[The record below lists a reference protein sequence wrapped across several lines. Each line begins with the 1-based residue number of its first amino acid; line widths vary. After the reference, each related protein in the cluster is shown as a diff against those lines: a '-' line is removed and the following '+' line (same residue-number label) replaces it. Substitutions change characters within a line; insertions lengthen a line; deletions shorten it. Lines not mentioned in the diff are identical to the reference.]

1 MTDREQFTTKVE
13 PIMDRVMQDL
23 RSRQAEETRRFMRS
37 PAYILSGIS
46 GPDGG
51 MASQAIALDSLR
63 VTGEWNSKT
72 AEDYVEMVKA
82 ELRKEG
88 ITVTPQIEEMMIE
101 KMARDQVP
109 QSSIDYILRK
119 AAGNSIFGLP
129 EEARKTPLQ
138 REIEERAEEMYNPTK
153 VEKGIGWGLGAAA
166 DFATM
171 GGLGGGVVSGIK
183 FVGADLAI
191 NAVIDTVD
199 ASQRKDVPKV
209 IAPGH
214 EEEWLAMNGGKQEE
228 TEPVQKEPA
237 IQEQPPVEQM
247 EPEPQAVPASEETA
261 KKEVAQAPVQ
271 ETKETAPEQQAVP
284 EKSNTG
290 GWQGLLTGLGLN
302 GIGDIGRNAGYILAM
317 LPDILLGMFTGKTQ
331 SLGIKDNLVPI
342 ASIMAGLFVKNPLLK
357 MTLIGLGGANLINKA
372 GHEQLA
378 KRDGVTADP
387 VRQNRYLQYE
397 DQKMN
402 PRIRD
407 AQIQG
412 NTLIAS
418 IDGIPVTVTLPDK
431 VMEAHAVGALPLGTL
446 ANAVLEKCD
455 RMQEVSEARDRFEE
469 ESRSQTRGITQRE
482 QTIKTTVICQREHN
496 QSRMLLTAGGS
507 SSRRPST
514 EPPLAASFS
523 MRRARWPRD
532 SSSPPQGHPSPPSM
546 PSRSPSTAT
555 VADSRPICTPLF
567 QRPRSAETTCR
578 QERKAFLSYGTGGM
592 SSVTVPIRKG
602 PSHARNTT
610 PFPTRRRRDTL
621 PSVTARSAR
630 FSISSRRRF
639 LYPIKKPSRR
649 P

>member
-119 AAGNSIFGLP
+119 AAGNSIFSLP

-171 GGLGGGVVSGIK
+171 GGLGGGVVSGLK

-378 KRDGVTADP
+378 KRDGVSAES
-387 VRQNRYLQYE
+387 VSQNRYLQYE

-431 VMEAHAVGALPLGTL
+431 VVEAHAVGALPLGTL

-469 ESRSQTRGITQRE
+469 ESRSQTRGITQR
-482 QTIKTTVICQREHN
+482 
-496 QSRMLLTAGGS
+496 
-507 SSRRPST
+507 
-514 EPPLAASFS
+514 
-523 MRRARWPRD
+523 
-532 SSSPPQGHPSPPSM
+532 
-546 PSRSPSTAT
+546 
-555 VADSRPICTPLF
+555 
-567 QRPRSAETTCR
+567 
-578 QERKAFLSYGTGGM
+578 
-592 SSVTVPIRKG
+592 
-602 PSHARNTT
+602 
-610 PFPTRRRRDTL
+610 
-621 PSVTARSAR
+621 
-630 FSISSRRRF
+630 
-639 LYPIKKPSRR
+639 
-649 P
+649 

>member
-171 GGLGGGVVSGIK
+171 GGLGGGVVSGLK
-183 FVGADLAI
+183 FIGADLAI

-290 GWQGLLTGLGLN
+290 GWRGLLTGLGLN

-378 KRDGVTADP
+378 KRDGVSGES
-387 VRQNRYLQYE
+387 VSQNRYLQYE

-455 RMQEVSEARDRFEE
+455 RMQEVSEARDRFEV
-469 ESRSQTRGITQRE
+469 ESRSQTRGITQR
-482 QTIKTTVICQREHN
+482 
-496 QSRMLLTAGGS
+496 
-507 SSRRPST
+507 
-514 EPPLAASFS
+514 
-523 MRRARWPRD
+523 
-532 SSSPPQGHPSPPSM
+532 
-546 PSRSPSTAT
+546 
-555 VADSRPICTPLF
+555 
-567 QRPRSAETTCR
+567 
-578 QERKAFLSYGTGGM
+578 
-592 SSVTVPIRKG
+592 
-602 PSHARNTT
+602 
-610 PFPTRRRRDTL
+610 
-621 PSVTARSAR
+621 
-630 FSISSRRRF
+630 
-639 LYPIKKPSRR
+639 
-649 P
+649 

>member
-119 AAGNSIFGLP
+119 AAGNSIFSLP

-171 GGLGGGVVSGIK
+171 GGLGGGVVSGLK

-209 IAPGH
+209 IAPGY

-469 ESRSQTRGITQRE
+469 ESRSQTRGITQR
-482 QTIKTTVICQREHN
+482 
-496 QSRMLLTAGGS
+496 
-507 SSRRPST
+507 
-514 EPPLAASFS
+514 
-523 MRRARWPRD
+523 
-532 SSSPPQGHPSPPSM
+532 
-546 PSRSPSTAT
+546 
-555 VADSRPICTPLF
+555 
-567 QRPRSAETTCR
+567 
-578 QERKAFLSYGTGGM
+578 
-592 SSVTVPIRKG
+592 
-602 PSHARNTT
+602 
-610 PFPTRRRRDTL
+610 
-621 PSVTARSAR
+621 
-630 FSISSRRRF
+630 
-639 LYPIKKPSRR
+639 
-649 P
+649 

>member
-171 GGLGGGVVSGIK
+171 GGLGGGVVSGLK

-247 EPEPQAVPASEETA
+247 EPGPQAVPASEETA

-284 EKSNTG
+284 EKSNTS

-342 ASIMAGLFVKNPLLK
+342 ASIIAGLFVKNPLLK

-378 KRDGVTADP
+378 KRDGVSAES
-387 VRQNRYLQYE
+387 VSQNRYLQYE

-412 NTLIAS
+412 NNLIAS

-431 VMEAHAVGALPLGTL
+431 VVEAHAVGALPLGTL

-469 ESRSQTRGITQRE
+469 ESRSQTRGITQR
-482 QTIKTTVICQREHN
+482 
-496 QSRMLLTAGGS
+496 
-507 SSRRPST
+507 
-514 EPPLAASFS
+514 
-523 MRRARWPRD
+523 
-532 SSSPPQGHPSPPSM
+532 
-546 PSRSPSTAT
+546 
-555 VADSRPICTPLF
+555 
-567 QRPRSAETTCR
+567 
-578 QERKAFLSYGTGGM
+578 
-592 SSVTVPIRKG
+592 
-602 PSHARNTT
+602 
-610 PFPTRRRRDTL
+610 
-621 PSVTARSAR
+621 
-630 FSISSRRRF
+630 
-639 LYPIKKPSRR
+639 
-649 P
+649 

>member
-119 AAGNSIFGLP
+119 AAGNSIFSLP

-171 GGLGGGVVSGIK
+171 GGLGGGVVSGLK

-378 KRDGVTADP
+378 KRDGVSAES
-387 VRQNRYLQYE
+387 VSQNRYLQYE

-469 ESRSQTRGITQRE
+469 ESRSQTRGITQR
-482 QTIKTTVICQREHN
+482 
-496 QSRMLLTAGGS
+496 
-507 SSRRPST
+507 
-514 EPPLAASFS
+514 
-523 MRRARWPRD
+523 
-532 SSSPPQGHPSPPSM
+532 
-546 PSRSPSTAT
+546 
-555 VADSRPICTPLF
+555 
-567 QRPRSAETTCR
+567 
-578 QERKAFLSYGTGGM
+578 
-592 SSVTVPIRKG
+592 
-602 PSHARNTT
+602 
-610 PFPTRRRRDTL
+610 
-621 PSVTARSAR
+621 
-630 FSISSRRRF
+630 
-639 LYPIKKPSRR
+639 
-649 P
+649 

>member
-171 GGLGGGVVSGIK
+171 GGLGGGVVSGLK

-271 ETKETAPEQQAVP
+271 ETKKSAPEQQAVRA
-284 EKSNTG
+284 KSNTG
-290 GWQGLLTGLGLN
+290 GWQGILTGLGLN

-378 KRDGVTADP
+378 KRDGVSAES
-387 VRQNRYLQYE
+387 VSQNRYLQYE

-469 ESRSQTRGITQRE
+469 ESRSQTRGITQR
-482 QTIKTTVICQREHN
+482 
-496 QSRMLLTAGGS
+496 
-507 SSRRPST
+507 
-514 EPPLAASFS
+514 
-523 MRRARWPRD
+523 
-532 SSSPPQGHPSPPSM
+532 
-546 PSRSPSTAT
+546 
-555 VADSRPICTPLF
+555 
-567 QRPRSAETTCR
+567 
-578 QERKAFLSYGTGGM
+578 
-592 SSVTVPIRKG
+592 
-602 PSHARNTT
+602 
-610 PFPTRRRRDTL
+610 
-621 PSVTARSAR
+621 
-630 FSISSRRRF
+630 
-639 LYPIKKPSRR
+639 
-649 P
+649 

>member
-1 MTDREQFTTKVE
+1 MTDREQFTAKVE
-13 PIMDRVMQDL
+13 PIMNRVMQDL

-138 REIEERAEEMYNPTK
+138 REIEERAEDMYNPSK

-171 GGLGGGVVSGIK
+171 GGLGGGVVSGLK

-214 EEEWLAMNGGKQEE
+214 EEEWLTMNGGKQEE
-228 TEPVQKEPA
+228 SEPVQQEPA
-237 IQEQPPVEQM
+237 IQEQPPVEQA
-247 EPEPQAVPASEETA
+247 EPEPVAVQASDEPA

-271 ETKETAPEQQAVP
+271 EEEPSVPEQQIAP
-284 EKSNTG
+284 AKSNTD
-290 GWQGLLTGLGLN
+290 GWQGILTGLGLN

-378 KRDGVTADP
+378 KRDEVFAEPT
-387 VRQNRYLQYE
+387 RQNRYLQYE
-397 DQKMN
+397 NQEMN

-418 IDGIPVTVTLPDK
+418 IDGIPVTVTLPEK
-431 VMEAHAVGALPLGTL
+431 VVEAHAVGALPLGTL
-446 ANAVLEKCD
+446 ANAILEKCD

-469 ESRSQTRGITQRE
+469 ESRTQTRGITQR
-482 QTIKTTVICQREHN
+482 
-496 QSRMLLTAGGS
+496 
-507 SSRRPST
+507 
-514 EPPLAASFS
+514 
-523 MRRARWPRD
+523 
-532 SSSPPQGHPSPPSM
+532 
-546 PSRSPSTAT
+546 
-555 VADSRPICTPLF
+555 
-567 QRPRSAETTCR
+567 
-578 QERKAFLSYGTGGM
+578 
-592 SSVTVPIRKG
+592 
-602 PSHARNTT
+602 
-610 PFPTRRRRDTL
+610 
-621 PSVTARSAR
+621 
-630 FSISSRRRF
+630 
-639 LYPIKKPSRR
+639 
-649 P
+649 

>member
-171 GGLGGGVVSGIK
+171 GGLGGGVVSGLK

-378 KRDGVTADP
+378 KRDGVTTEP

-418 IDGIPVTVTLPDK
+418 IDGIPVTVTLPEK
-431 VMEAHAVGALPLGTL
+431 VVEAHAVGALPLGTL

-455 RMQEVSEARDRFEE
+455 RMQEVSEARDWFEE
-469 ESRSQTRGITQRE
+469 ESRTQTRGITQR
-482 QTIKTTVICQREHN
+482 
-496 QSRMLLTAGGS
+496 
-507 SSRRPST
+507 
-514 EPPLAASFS
+514 
-523 MRRARWPRD
+523 
-532 SSSPPQGHPSPPSM
+532 
-546 PSRSPSTAT
+546 
-555 VADSRPICTPLF
+555 
-567 QRPRSAETTCR
+567 
-578 QERKAFLSYGTGGM
+578 
-592 SSVTVPIRKG
+592 
-602 PSHARNTT
+602 
-610 PFPTRRRRDTL
+610 
-621 PSVTARSAR
+621 
-630 FSISSRRRF
+630 
-639 LYPIKKPSRR
+639 
-649 P
+649 

>member
-119 AAGNSIFGLP
+119 AAGNSIFSLP

-171 GGLGGGVVSGIK
+171 GGLGGGVVSGLK

-199 ASQRKDVPKV
+199 ASRRKDVPKV

-271 ETKETAPEQQAVP
+271 EAKETAPEQQAVP

-378 KRDGVTADP
+378 KRDGVSAES
-387 VRQNRYLQYE
+387 VSQNRYLQYE

-469 ESRSQTRGITQRE
+469 ESRSQTRGITQR
-482 QTIKTTVICQREHN
+482 
-496 QSRMLLTAGGS
+496 
-507 SSRRPST
+507 
-514 EPPLAASFS
+514 
-523 MRRARWPRD
+523 
-532 SSSPPQGHPSPPSM
+532 
-546 PSRSPSTAT
+546 
-555 VADSRPICTPLF
+555 
-567 QRPRSAETTCR
+567 
-578 QERKAFLSYGTGGM
+578 
-592 SSVTVPIRKG
+592 
-602 PSHARNTT
+602 
-610 PFPTRRRRDTL
+610 
-621 PSVTARSAR
+621 
-630 FSISSRRRF
+630 
-639 LYPIKKPSRR
+639 
-649 P
+649 

>member
-171 GGLGGGVVSGIK
+171 GGLGGGVVSGLK

-378 KRDGVTADP
+378 KRDGVSAES
-387 VRQNRYLQYE
+387 VSQNRYLQYE

-418 IDGIPVTVTLPDK
+418 IDGIPVTVTLPEK
-431 VMEAHAVGALPLGTL
+431 VVEAHAVGALPLGTL

-469 ESRSQTRGITQRE
+469 ESRSQTRGITQR
-482 QTIKTTVICQREHN
+482 
-496 QSRMLLTAGGS
+496 
-507 SSRRPST
+507 
-514 EPPLAASFS
+514 
-523 MRRARWPRD
+523 
-532 SSSPPQGHPSPPSM
+532 
-546 PSRSPSTAT
+546 
-555 VADSRPICTPLF
+555 
-567 QRPRSAETTCR
+567 
-578 QERKAFLSYGTGGM
+578 
-592 SSVTVPIRKG
+592 
-602 PSHARNTT
+602 
-610 PFPTRRRRDTL
+610 
-621 PSVTARSAR
+621 
-630 FSISSRRRF
+630 
-639 LYPIKKPSRR
+639 
-649 P
+649 

>member
-88 ITVTPQIEEMMIE
+88 ITVTPQIEDMMIE
-101 KMARDQVP
+101 KMARDQIP

-171 GGLGGGVVSGIK
+171 GGLGGGVVSGLK

-378 KRDGVTADP
+378 KRDGVSAES
-387 VRQNRYLQYE
+387 VSQNRYLQYE

-469 ESRSQTRGITQRE
+469 ESRSQTRGITQR
-482 QTIKTTVICQREHN
+482 
-496 QSRMLLTAGGS
+496 
-507 SSRRPST
+507 
-514 EPPLAASFS
+514 
-523 MRRARWPRD
+523 
-532 SSSPPQGHPSPPSM
+532 
-546 PSRSPSTAT
+546 
-555 VADSRPICTPLF
+555 
-567 QRPRSAETTCR
+567 
-578 QERKAFLSYGTGGM
+578 
-592 SSVTVPIRKG
+592 
-602 PSHARNTT
+602 
-610 PFPTRRRRDTL
+610 
-621 PSVTARSAR
+621 
-630 FSISSRRRF
+630 
-639 LYPIKKPSRR
+639 
-649 P
+649 

>member
-1 MTDREQFTTKVE
+1 MTDREQFSTKVE

-23 RSRQAEETRRFMRS
+23 RSRQAEEVRRFMRS

-138 REIEERAEEMYNPTK
+138 REIEERAEEMYNPSK

-171 GGLGGGVVSGIK
+171 GGLGGGVAGGLK
-183 FVGADLAI
+183 FVGADLAL

-199 ASQRKDVPKV
+199 AHQRKAVPKV

-214 EEEWLAMNGGKQEE
+214 EQEWIDANTKKQEPVVCE
-228 TEPVQKEPA
+228 TPETKPVPKPLTEGKE
-237 IQEQPPVEQM
+237 IGEEKGKEGQNTVD
-247 EPEPQAVPASEETA
+247 PQGKKEEYA
-261 KKEVAQAPVQ
+261 LGKEVAPGSTEPQ
-271 ETKETAPEQQAVP
+271 QQAAPRRTNV
-284 EKSNTG
+284 G
-290 GWQGLLTGLGLN
+290 GWQGILTGLGLN
-302 GIGDIGRNAGYILAM
+302 GLGDIGRNAGYILAM
-317 LPDILLGMFTGKTQ
+317 LPDMLLGMFTGKTQ
-331 SLGIKDNLVPI
+331 SLGVRDNLVPI

-357 MTLIGLGGANLINKA
+357 MTLIGLGGANLLNKA

-378 KRDGVTADP
+378 KQEGVQLQTVP
-387 VRQNRYLQYE
+387 QVRYLQYE
-397 DQKMN
+397 DEQMD

-407 AQIQG
+407 AQVRG
-412 NTLIAS
+412 NALIATL
-418 IDGIPVTVTLPDK
+418 DGIPVTIALPEK
-431 VMEAHAVGALPLGTL
+431 VIDAYNQGALPLGRL

-455 RMQEVSEARDRFEE
+455 RLQQMSEAQERFEQ
-469 ESRSQTRGITQRE
+469 ESRTETRGITQR
-482 QTIKTTVICQREHN
+482 
-496 QSRMLLTAGGS
+496 
-507 SSRRPST
+507 
-514 EPPLAASFS
+514 
-523 MRRARWPRD
+523 
-532 SSSPPQGHPSPPSM
+532 
-546 PSRSPSTAT
+546 
-555 VADSRPICTPLF
+555 
-567 QRPRSAETTCR
+567 
-578 QERKAFLSYGTGGM
+578 
-592 SSVTVPIRKG
+592 
-602 PSHARNTT
+602 
-610 PFPTRRRRDTL
+610 
-621 PSVTARSAR
+621 
-630 FSISSRRRF
+630 
-639 LYPIKKPSRR
+639 
-649 P
+649 

>member
-171 GGLGGGVVSGIK
+171 GGLGGGVVSGLK

-378 KRDGVTADP
+378 KRDGVSAEPD
-387 VRQNRYLQYE
+387 RQNRYLPYD

-469 ESRSQTRGITQRE
+469 ESRSQTRGITQR
-482 QTIKTTVICQREHN
+482 
-496 QSRMLLTAGGS
+496 
-507 SSRRPST
+507 
-514 EPPLAASFS
+514 
-523 MRRARWPRD
+523 
-532 SSSPPQGHPSPPSM
+532 
-546 PSRSPSTAT
+546 
-555 VADSRPICTPLF
+555 
-567 QRPRSAETTCR
+567 
-578 QERKAFLSYGTGGM
+578 
-592 SSVTVPIRKG
+592 
-602 PSHARNTT
+602 
-610 PFPTRRRRDTL
+610 
-621 PSVTARSAR
+621 
-630 FSISSRRRF
+630 
-639 LYPIKKPSRR
+639 
-649 P
+649 

>member
-171 GGLGGGVVSGIK
+171 GGLGDGVVSGLK

-378 KRDGVTADP
+378 KRDGVSAES
-387 VRQNRYLQYE
+387 VSQNRYLQYE

-469 ESRSQTRGITQRE
+469 ESRSQTRGITQR
-482 QTIKTTVICQREHN
+482 
-496 QSRMLLTAGGS
+496 
-507 SSRRPST
+507 
-514 EPPLAASFS
+514 
-523 MRRARWPRD
+523 
-532 SSSPPQGHPSPPSM
+532 
-546 PSRSPSTAT
+546 
-555 VADSRPICTPLF
+555 
-567 QRPRSAETTCR
+567 
-578 QERKAFLSYGTGGM
+578 
-592 SSVTVPIRKG
+592 
-602 PSHARNTT
+602 
-610 PFPTRRRRDTL
+610 
-621 PSVTARSAR
+621 
-630 FSISSRRRF
+630 
-639 LYPIKKPSRR
+639 
-649 P
+649 